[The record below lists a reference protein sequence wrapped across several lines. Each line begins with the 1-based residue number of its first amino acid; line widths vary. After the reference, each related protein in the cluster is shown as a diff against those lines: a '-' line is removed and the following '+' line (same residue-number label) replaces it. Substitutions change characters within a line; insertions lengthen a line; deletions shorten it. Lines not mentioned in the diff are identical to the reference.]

1 MKREFPFEM
10 ALKALEV
17 TWSSLPPATADTNL
31 CLWETRFSPKMSPST
46 SDLSKPCETA
56 YGKVA
61 ALRKLSVD
69 RQLSDNT
76 DVRKRSVCNRGRI
89 SSDNCENVKGRA
101 FGISNR
107 YLSHPN
113 MESFSRI
120 LKIKRLNPVM
130 IFILILSVIRCYI

>member
-1 MKREFPFEM
+1 MYLFRWLLLEMKREFPFEM

-76 DVRKRSVCNRGRI
+76 DVRKRSVCNRGRFA
-89 SSDNCENVKGRA
+89 SDNCESVKGMVK
-101 FGISNR
+101 GISKKN
-107 YLSHPN
+107 
-113 MESFSRI
+113 
-120 LKIKRLNPVM
+120 
-130 IFILILSVIRCYI
+130 